1 MKKYINLFFTTLIS
15 SIAFFT
21 ADHVI
26 TSEEVMNGLK
36 YSNFFTYNFHR
47 IELNYESAYG
57 IMPSIFFLLILFFYN
72 KTNELV
78 NKDDKRLNVLST
90 ICGIL
95 FASMIVIGYSF
106 IKTNSFDLIFFNK
119 FQFIISL
126 INAIG
131 YFLLFKRAFI
141 YIITKTKTEHNLK
154 KVKKEIS
161 KYKNKLEK
169 IMEKHP
175 IICCFIIFILC
186 WIPYIVIFYP
196 GTMNADS
203 LNEINQFYGVKE
215 WTTGHP
221 IIPTIIYGTFMRIGQ
236 AILNDNFGIFLNN
249 ICQIII
255 GGLIISYSINN
266 IYNLSKNKTIRN
278 ILIIFFAIIP
288 IWPIHLYT
296 EVKDIYFSLGV
307 LLYVNILMSFIAKRD
322 RIHIKQ
328 WILFILA
335 LFMVYAFR
343 NNGIYI
349 ILLTTLFLFVIK
361 KRKNRNISIVISI
374 LVIIISYSSNQIL
387 MNTLNISK
395 GSIREAM
402 ALPLQQ
408 TSRYIVTYDITEEE
422 KKDIEK
428 LIDIDVFKNNYKPET
443 VDFVKLYFK
452 DNVSNEDLL
461 NYFKQWWNMFLKHP
475 GVYVSATLNST
486 YGYFYPDRKEYKDG
500 IAQFE
505 IDTLNQNLMN
515 LDLKMINKS
524 QKYDIESFLYMV
536 RNLPFIG
543 LFFSCGLYNWIL
555 IIITLI
561 FIYYKKMREILPL
574 IPLYIVS
581 LVCIASPVNAFVRY
595 MLPTMISMPF
605 LITWSYYVIT
615 KGKDKETIN

>member
-1 MKKYINLFFTTLIS
+1 MKKYINLFFSTLIS
-15 SIAFFT
+15 SMAFFT

-95 FASMIVIGYSF
+95 FASMIVIGYSL
-106 IKTNSFDLIFFNK
+106 IKTNSLDLILFNK
-119 FQFIISL
+119 FQFMISI

-141 YIITKTKTEHNLK
+141 YIVMKTK
-154 KVKKEIS
+154 KEYKLRKEVS
-161 KYKNKLEK
+161 KYKNKLGK
-169 IMEKHP
+169 IFEKHP
-175 IICCFIIFILC
+175 VIFCFAILVLC
-186 WIPYIVIFYP
+186 WIPYILIFYP
-196 GTMNADS
+196 GTMNYDS
-203 LNEINQFYGVKE
+203 LVEINQFYGAKE
-215 WTTGHP
+215 WTTHHP
-221 IIPTIIYGTFMRIGQ
+221 IIPTIIYGIFMKIGQ
-236 AILNDNFGIFLNN
+236 AILNDNLGIFLNN

-266 IYNLSKNKTIRN
+266 IYNLSKNKMIRN

-307 LLYVNILMSFIAKRD
+307 LLYVNILMNFIVKRD
-322 RIHIKQ
+322 KINIKQ
-328 WILFILA
+328 WILFVLA
-335 LFMVYAFR
+335 LLMIYAFR
-343 NNGIYI
+343 NNGIYL
-349 ILLTTLFLFVIK
+349 ILLTTVFLFIIK
-361 KRKNRNISIVISI
+361 NRKNRNISIIISI
-374 LVIIISYSSNQIL
+374 LVVVISYGVNQIL
-387 MNTLNISK
+387 MNVFNISK

-402 ALPLQQ
+402 AIPLQQ
-408 TSRYIVTYDITEEE
+408 TARYIATHDITEEE
-422 KKDIEK
+422 KENIEK
-428 LIDIDVFKNNYKPET
+428 LIDIEVFQNNYDPET
-443 VDFVKLYFK
+443 VDYVKTGFK

-475 GVYVSATLNST
+475 KVYVSATLNST

-505 IDTLNQNLMN
+505 IDTFSGNLMD
-515 LDLKMINKS
+515 LDLKIINKS
-524 QKYDIESFLYMV
+524 QRYDIESFLYML

-543 LFFSCGLYNWIL
+543 LFFSCGLYNWLL
-555 IIITLI
+555 IIITLVL
-561 FIYYKKMREILPL
+561 IYYKKIREVLP
-574 IPLYIVS
+574 IVPLYIVF